1 MSDKTVRVLFTGGGS
16 GGPTIPLLALAQEI
30 RRLKK
35 NSEFLFLGSKSGPE
49 RKMVEQ
55 AEIPFST
62 IPSGKLRRYWNWEK
76 FYRSFVYPRR
86 WNNRF
91 DLFAPFPPT
100 GYCFC
105 RKFC

>member
-30 RRLKK
+30 RGLKK
-35 NSEFLFLGSKSGPE
+35 DSEFLFLGSKFGPE

-62 IPSGKLRRYWNWEK
+62 IPSGN
-76 FYRSFVYPRR
+76 SGVIG
-86 WNNRF
+86 
-91 DLFAPFPPT
+91 T
-100 GYCFC
+100 GEILSILCIFSEVE
-105 RKFC
+105 